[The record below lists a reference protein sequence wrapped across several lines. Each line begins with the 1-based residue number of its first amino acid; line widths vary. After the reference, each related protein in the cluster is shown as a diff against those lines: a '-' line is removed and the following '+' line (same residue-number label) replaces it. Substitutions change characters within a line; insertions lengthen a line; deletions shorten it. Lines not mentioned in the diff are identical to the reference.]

1 MARAFSLAPLLL
13 PLALA
18 ACAQQPGQSQQ
29 AAPPILTAPPATMGG
44 RCDAALAQFAV
55 GRSFDAALEKEVRE
69 RSGARVVRPLR
80 PGQMV
85 TMEFSAERLNL
96 DLDIAGR
103 VVKARCG

>member
-1 MARAFSLAPLLL
+1 MARFSLPAAV
-13 PLALA
+13 LAGFVLV

-29 AAPPILTAPPATMGG
+29 AAPPILSAPTAPLA

-55 GRSFDAALEKEVRE
+55 GRGFDAALEKEVLE

-85 TMEFSAERLNL
+85 TMEFNAQRLNL
-96 DLDIAGR
+96 ELDIAGK
-103 VVKARCG
+103 VTKVRCG